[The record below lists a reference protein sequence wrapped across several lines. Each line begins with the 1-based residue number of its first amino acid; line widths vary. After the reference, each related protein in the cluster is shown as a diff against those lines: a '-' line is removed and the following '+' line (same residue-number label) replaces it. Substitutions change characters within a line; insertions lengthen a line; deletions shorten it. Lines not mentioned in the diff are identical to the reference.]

1 MATHEI
7 GFPIDFSTGTHDRTM
22 ATAGGSLQLEEVG
35 TGVYTN
41 QGVWTS
47 EVLKLD
53 GKYTSLENLA
63 LTATIGVGQSYKA
76 YTRTSD
82 DGLSWGEYVEI
93 NYGTGKMQSV
103 PKVYVQVKV
112 ELFSGTTTSTPI
124 LYSGFATQSE
134 ILENEFVQSESGL
147 RLRTNYNYT
156 MNNEAWV
163 ETGDL
168 HRYTID
174 RLKYKRIDSINIS

>member
-22 ATAGGSLQLEEVG
+22 VTAGGSLQLEEVG
-35 TGVYTN
+35 AGVYIN

-63 LTATIGVGQSYKA
+63 LTATVGEEESYKA

-82 DGLSWGEYVEI
+82 DGLSWGDYV
-93 NYGTGKMQSV
+93 
-103 PKVYVQVKV
+103 
-112 ELFSGTTTSTPI
+112 
-124 LYSGFATQSE
+124 
-134 ILENEFVQSESGL
+134 
-147 RLRTNYNYT
+147 
-156 MNNEAWV
+156 
-163 ETGDL
+163 D
-168 HRYTID
+168 
-174 RLKYKRIDSINIS
+174 